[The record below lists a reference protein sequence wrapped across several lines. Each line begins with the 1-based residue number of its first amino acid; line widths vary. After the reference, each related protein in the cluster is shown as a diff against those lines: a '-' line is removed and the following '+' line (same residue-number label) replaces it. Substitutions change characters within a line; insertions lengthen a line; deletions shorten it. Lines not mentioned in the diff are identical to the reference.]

1 MKTKVAIYLSLIAL
15 LGAVLFQN
23 IEDVTL
29 QLLFIEFQIPLVL
42 LMVIM
47 FVLFSSDL
55 LISSISAEIALILSS
70 TQSQSP

>member
-23 IEDVTL
+23 IEDLTL
-29 QLLFIEFQIPLVL
+29 KLLFIEFQIPLVL

-47 FVLFSSDL
+47 FVLG
-55 LISSISAEIALILSS
+55 ALTFGLVNYFNAKKKR
-70 TQSQSP
+70 

>member
-1 MKTKVAIYLSLIAL
+1 MKTKLAIYLSLIAL

-47 FVLFSSDL
+47 FVLG
-55 LISSISAEIALILSS
+55 ALTFCLVNYFNVKKKR
-70 TQSQSP
+70 